1 MDVKEERNWAL
12 FSHLGALILTFIAP
26 LVIWLTQKDKS
37 SFVEEHAREAL
48 NFQISLLIYSAALF
62 LVGMTFIGLVIAVP
76 GIFAI
81 SVMNIIFIIMGAIKA
96 SKGEGYQYP
105 LNLRLIK

>member
-1 MDVKEERNWAL
+1 
-12 FSHLGALILTFIAP
+12 
-26 LVIWLTQKDKS
+26 
-37 SFVEEHAREAL
+37 
-48 NFQISLLIYSAALF
+48 
-62 LVGMTFIGLVIAVP
+62 MTFIGLVIAVP